1 MWQLSPK
8 LLPYYLLLSLFIWQI
23 TYLWW
28 GSVNCFETIHHL
40 SLMLTQSLLIC
51 TAPLIHS
58 SNLLLNT
65 YLVAGT
71 LLFGTCHPLSSAPV
85 RICPIR
91 RVSQCVSV
99 LCFTRVCVC
108 VLVQVQAHGCWR
120 LWGVHTSSLWSSR
133 RSATW
138 GQKGQD
144 LVKNVV
150 LVGTRS
156 NMKLPGTPSYPL
168 LAWRMVLWATTSAM
182 ATAKA
187 TMMLRTWW

>member
-1 MWQLSPK
+1 MVCIIVPVSCRYCFSSWEIFVAEGRKPYMTDAEKSKEKPVSGTSHTLEIYILAFMWQLSLK

-85 RICPIR
+85 RICPVR
-91 RVSQCVSV
+91 RVSQCVAV
-99 LCFTRVCVC
+99 LCFTSVCVC
-108 VLVQVQAHGCWR
+108 VLVQVQAHGCLR
-120 LWGVHTSSLWSSR
+120 LWGLHTSSLWSSR

-138 GQKGQD
+138 G
-144 LVKNVV
+144 N
-150 LVGTRS
+150 
-156 NMKLPGTPSYPL
+156 
-168 LAWRMVLWATTSAM
+168 
-182 ATAKA
+182 
-187 TMMLRTWW
+187 